1 MTLALTTAKQHLM
14 IGLKLD
20 NASLIKTGGA
30 RNHTALKA
38 DLKSKNALDPDGI
51 KRIENDFSF
60 NYSQATFDDLAD

>member
-1 MTLALTTAKQHLM
+1 
-14 IGLKLD
+14 LD